1 MRCAD
6 GEFRTIRVSPPVD
19 QIAITVVLGAL
30 VIETVADLMAD
41 HRADSAVVGGI
52 VGVGVEE
59 RWLQDRGGEDDLIHT
74 RVVVRVDRL
83 WGHKPFIAVDRAT
96 KFGHFAV
103 KLHLRTTNNVAVQI
117 IS

>member
-1 MRCAD
+1 
-6 GEFRTIRVSPPVD
+6 
-19 QIAITVVLGAL
+19 
-30 VIETVADLMAD
+30 MAD

-59 RWLQDRGGEDDLIHT
+59 RWLQDRGGEDDLIHAG
-74 RVVVRVDRL
+74 VVVRVDRL
-83 WGHKPFIAVDRAT
+83 WGHKPFIAVDGAT

-103 KLHLRTTNNVAVQI
+103 KFHLRTTNNVAVQI